1 MNSSCN
7 YLLSLNSIAQFTLKN
22 VSFMLDIPLSVQS
35 LSRTERGGR
44 EQGLTMQQKR
54 YRVLIVDDEAGIRK
68 ILRLFLELEGYS
80 VYEAITATQA
90 VSVIQKER
98 PDLVILDVIL
108 CGQTGFEMCE
118 WMKNNPETRD
128 IIVFL
133 FTALNQEH
141 DLEEGKRV
149 RCDLY
154 LTKPQNPKDIVEKVK
169 EYLGKK
175 APVNS
180 AS

>member
-1 MNSSCN
+1 M
-7 YLLSLNSIAQFTLKN
+7 T
-22 VSFMLDIPLSVQS
+22 
-35 LSRTERGGR
+35 
-44 EQGLTMQQKR
+44 QQKP
-54 YRVLIVDDEAGIRK
+54 YRILIVDDEPGIRK
-68 ILRLFLELEGYS
+68 ILRLFLEVEGYS

-90 VSVIQKER
+90 ISVIQKEK

-108 CGQTGFEMCE
+108 CGQTGFEVCE
-118 WMKNNPETRD
+118 WVKSNAETKD

-141 DLEEGKRV
+141 DYQEGKRV
-149 RCDLY
+149 GCDLY

-169 EYLGKK
+169 EYLNNKT
-175 APVNS
+175 PVKT

>member
-1 MNSSCN
+1 MIYLEKLIFQYYHFISSYVCDRRN
-7 YLLSLNSIAQFTLKN
+7 RSAAG
-22 VSFMLDIPLSVQS
+22 VSAASD
-35 LSRTERGGR
+35 RAGR
-44 EQGLTMQQKR
+44 KSGLTMQQKP
-54 YRVLIVDDEAGIRK
+54 YRILIVDDEPGIRK
-68 ILRLFLELEGYS
+68 ILRLFLEVEGYS

-90 VSVIQKER
+90 ISVIQKEK

-108 CGQTGFEMCE
+108 CGQTGFEVCE
-118 WMKNNPETRD
+118 WVKSNPETKN

-141 DLEEGKRV
+141 DFQEGKRV
-149 RCDLY
+149 GCDLY

-169 EYLGKK
+169 EYLNNKTPPK
-175 APVNS
+175 A